1 MPFVAP
7 LLALIVAGQGP
18 AAADEPPDLA
28 FTRRLAAAKADPAS
42 ADFAALR
49 RAFARTS
56 RYTPDPDLD
65 LDPAPVEHELK
76 NGERAAALVA
86 LDRMMEGHWCDVPA
100 HAVAA
105 SLAERMKDANRFV
118 LHRAFERGLLAS
130 ILDSGDGRSF
140 QTAWKVVTVAEE
152 YVVLTNLQLHGGVQT
167 LVERDGH
174 HYDVHTFRDE
184 TLGREIVVHFNID
197 ALRPHAPRQEPRR

>member
-1 MPFVAP
+1 MPPLAA
-7 LLALIVAGQGP
+7 LLAAIVVGPAP
-18 AAADEPPDLA
+18 AAADDPPDVA
-28 FTRRLAAAKADPAS
+28 FARLLAAAKADPAS

-49 RAFARTS
+49 QAFARTS
-56 RYTPDPDLD
+56 RDTPDPDLD

-86 LDRMMEGHWCDVPA
+86 LDRMMEGRWIDVPA

-105 SLAERMKDANRFV
+105 SLAERMKNTDRFV
-118 LHRAFERGLLAS
+118 LHRAFERGLLDS

-140 QTAWKVVTVAEE
+140 ETAWTVVTFAEE
-152 YVVLTNLQLHGGVQT
+152 SVVLDRLRLHGGART

-184 TLGREIVVHFNID
+184 ALGRETVVHFNID
-197 ALRPHAPRQEPRR
+197 ALHPHAPRQEPQR